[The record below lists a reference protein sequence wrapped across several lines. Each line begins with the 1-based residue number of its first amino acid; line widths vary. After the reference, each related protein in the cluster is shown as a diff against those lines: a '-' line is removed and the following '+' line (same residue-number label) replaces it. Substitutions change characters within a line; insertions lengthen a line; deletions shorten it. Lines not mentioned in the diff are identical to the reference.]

1 MSVKEIINT
10 YGIDPDDKSI
20 VTKSC
25 SCLFI
30 LISMILS
37 EKAGSFVAAIVT
49 FIVSYLILNA
59 IYIEINALV
68 SKHKKL

>member
-1 MSVKEIINT
+1 M
-10 YGIDPDDKSI
+10 
-20 VTKSC
+20 
-25 SCLFI
+25 FI

-59 IYIEINALV
+59 IYIGINALV

>member
-10 YGIDPDDKSI
+10 YGIDPDDKSV
-20 VTKSC
+20 VTRSC

>member
-10 YGIDPDDKSI
+10 YGIDPDDRSI
-20 VTKSC
+20 VTRSC

-37 EKAGSFVAAIVT
+37 EKAGSFVAAIAP
-49 FIVSYLILNA
+49 FIVSYLLLHP
-59 IYIEINALV
+59 IYIGINALV

>member
-20 VTKSC
+20 VIRSC

-59 IYIEINALV
+59 IYIGINALV

>member
-20 VTKSC
+20 VTRSC

-37 EKAGSFVAAIVT
+37 EKNESFVAAIVT

-59 IYIEINALV
+59 IYIGINARV

>member
-10 YGIDPDDKSI
+10 YGIDPNDRSI
-20 VTKSC
+20 FTRSC
-25 SCLFI
+25 SFLFI

-37 EKAGSFVAAIVT
+37 EKAGSFVAAIAT

-59 IYIEINALV
+59 IYIGINALV

>member
-10 YGIDPDDKSI
+10 YGIDPDDKFVIIRICFYS
-20 VTKSC
+20 
-25 SCLFI
+25 FI

-59 IYIEINALV
+59 IYIGINALV

>member
-10 YGIDPDDKSI
+10 YGIDPDDKSFI
-20 VTKSC
+20 SRIC
-25 SCLFI
+25 FYSFI

-59 IYIEINALV
+59 IYIGINVLV

>member
-10 YGIDPDDKSI
+10 YGIDPGDKSFI
-20 VTKSC
+20 SRIC
-25 SCLFI
+25 FYSFI

-59 IYIEINALV
+59 IYIGINALV

>member
-10 YGIDPDDKSI
+10 YGIDPGDKSFI
-20 VTKSC
+20 SRIC
-25 SCLFI
+25 FYSFI

-37 EKAGSFVAAIVT
+37 EKAGSFVAAIAT

-59 IYIEINALV
+59 IYIGINALV

>member
-10 YGIDPDDKSI
+10 YGIDPGDKSFI
-20 VTKSC
+20 SRIC
-25 SCLFI
+25 FYSFI

-37 EKAGSFVAAIVT
+37 EKSGSFVAAIGT

-59 IYIEINALV
+59 IYIGINALV